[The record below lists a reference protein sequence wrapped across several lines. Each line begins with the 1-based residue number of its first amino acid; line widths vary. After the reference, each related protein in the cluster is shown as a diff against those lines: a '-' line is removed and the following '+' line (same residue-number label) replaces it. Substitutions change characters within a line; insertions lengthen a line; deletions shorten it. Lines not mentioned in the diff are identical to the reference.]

1 MNKKND
7 KFSKSILLTIFL
19 ISISVVVYATKADK
33 DDIKTNKEI
42 GEVHYNYI
50 DKVNKEKVIVENQE
64 DEEDL
69 AGGDILVSDDI
80 IKEYT
85 KYLGES
91 TGTGTAAV
99 ITSKDQENEIR
110 GIQKKNTKTTKQKE
124 TVDIEKID
132 MPKEHQEYLQ
142 KLCRERNLDYTKILA
157 IIALESNFNSQ
168 LISETNDYGYMQVNK
183 VNHERMAKTL
193 GTRNAPLDP
202 YVNLNWGTY
211 LLAELYDKW
220 RAEGISDKVKDGE
233 TFSQLD
239 KYVMSSYNKG
249 INGFKKYGMASRY
262 ISLAEGRYRKITR

>member
-1 MNKKND
+1 MDKND

-19 ISISVVVYATKADK
+19 ISHLLLLMQQTDK
-33 DDIKTNKEI
+33 NDIKTNKEI

-50 DKVNKEKVIVENQE
+50 DKVKKEKERKPK

-69 AGGDILVSDDI
+69 QVSIFDDI

-85 KYLGES
+85 ISGNLQIQNYSSE
-91 TGTGTAAV
+91 
-99 ITSKDQENEIR
+99 ISKDQENEIR